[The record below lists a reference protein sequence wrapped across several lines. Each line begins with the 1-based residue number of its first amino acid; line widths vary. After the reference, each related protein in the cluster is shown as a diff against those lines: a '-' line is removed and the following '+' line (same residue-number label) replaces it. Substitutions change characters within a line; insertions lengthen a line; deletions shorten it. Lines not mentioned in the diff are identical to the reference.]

1 MGERTTQFVLFLL
14 LAVFFWSCALSL
26 NVSWLLEVLAIAV
39 GFFFITEL
47 EAEVIII
54 FNSLLNTIVVVSL
67 YCQRFR
73 SF

>member
-1 MGERTTQFVLFLL
+1 
-14 LAVFFWSCALSL
+14 
-26 NVSWLLEVLAIAV
+26 LAIAV